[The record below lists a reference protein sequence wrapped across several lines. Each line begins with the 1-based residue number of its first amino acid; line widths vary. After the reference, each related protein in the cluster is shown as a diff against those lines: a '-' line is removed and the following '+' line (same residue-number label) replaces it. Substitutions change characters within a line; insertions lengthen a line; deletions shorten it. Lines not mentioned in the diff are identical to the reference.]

1 MLLSNWDASAIS
13 NAIVAASGEA
23 QNALQ
28 QLQDA
33 AFIEIVLNGHS
44 NVDFSQARGEL
55 ITVESLG
62 WDAAQA
68 LAATGQFTIEYLP
81 TAAEAMI
88 FDPVFDELGNIVGGS
103 FRRVTAQAQTAVI
116 KPAASNP
123 LKTGGSGR
131 KYSGGGSGGKSGGG
145 GGGGGAGGG
154 SSKINVSKKTQNL
167 LDEIDATKELYDY
180 RLKLIQLAK
189 DYYEATGQ
197 TQGVIEYTEQEIA
210 VRHEQSDAMEKYIE
224 Q

>member
-131 KYSGGGSGGKSGGG
+131 KYSGGGGGG
-145 GGGGGAGGG
+145 GGGGG
-154 SSKINVSKKTQNL
+154 SSKINVSKNTQKL